1 MLRMV
6 YNNVSC
12 YNTKQKRI
20 LIMELQILGSGS
32 LGNCYILKPKTG
44 KSLIIDCGVNF
55 TAVKKALDFD
65 YISVAGALCTHRHND
80 HAEFINEFMRV
91 GIETFALL
99 DVFQKT
105 GFSVKSP
112 NQNEIKALKSFIVGD
127 FKIMAFDLKHD
138 VPCLGFQIDH
148 PESGRIIFI
157 TDTNFCEY
165 TFDNVN
171 QFIVEANFS
180 HEILE
185 SKFKEKTKMQ
195 FLHDRILRNHFSL
208 RDCKNLLRANDLK
221 NVVNIVLIHLSD
233 SNSNEK
239 QFIREVFE
247 LTGKTTT
254 AASAGMKIDFNLNP
268 F

>member
-1 MLRMV
+1 
-6 YNNVSC
+6 
-12 YNTKQKRI
+12 
-20 LIMELQILGSGS
+20 MELQILGSGS
-32 LGNCYILKPKTG
+32 SGNCYILKPSKG

-55 TAVKKALDFD
+55 TAVKKALNFD
-65 YISVAGALCTHRHND
+65 YSSVAGCLLTHSHGDHSKFVKDFLKNGIQVHLGEECRKELLIDDFNALGT
-80 HAEFINEFMRV
+80 
-91 GIETFALL
+91 L
-99 DVFQKT
+99 
-105 GFSVKSP
+105 P
-112 NQNEIKALKSFIVGD
+112 LKSFIIED
-127 FKIMAFDLKHD
+127 FRIMAFELKHD
-138 VPCLGFQIDH
+138 VKCFGFQIDH

-185 SKFKEKTKMQ
+185 SKFKDKVDMQ

-208 RDCKNLLRANDLK
+208 RDCKNLLRSNDLK
-221 NVVNIVLIHLSD
+221 NVVNICLIHLSD
-233 SNSNEK
+233 SNSHEK
-239 QFIREVFE
+239 QFIKEVFE

>member
-1 MLRMV
+1 
-6 YNNVSC
+6 
-12 YNTKQKRI
+12 
-20 LIMELQILGSGS
+20 MELQILGSGS
-32 LGNCYILKPKTG
+32 SGNCYILKPSKG

-55 TAVKKALDFD
+55 TAVKKALNFD
-65 YISVAGALCTHRHND
+65 YSSVSGCLLTHSHGD
-80 HAEFINEFMRV
+80 HSKFVKEFLHV
-91 GIETFALL
+91 GINVYMGLECQKSLAL
-99 DVFQKT
+99 T
-105 GFSVKSP
+105 
-112 NQNEIKALKSFIVGD
+112 SFNSIGIQPITYYKIGD
-127 FKIMAFDLKHD
+127 FKIMAFELKHD
-138 VPCLGFQIDH
+138 VKCFGFQIDH

-165 TFDNVN
+165 TFENVN

-185 SKFKEKTKMQ
+185 SKFKEKTNMQ

-208 RDCKNLLRANDLK
+208 RDCKNLLLANDLK
-221 NVVNIVLIHLSD
+221 NVINVVLIHLSD

-239 QFIREVFE
+239 QFITEVFE

-254 AASAGMKIDFNLNP
+254 AATAGMKINFNKTP

>member
-1 MLRMV
+1 
-6 YNNVSC
+6 
-12 YNTKQKRI
+12 
-20 LIMELQILGSGS
+20 MELQILGSGS
-32 LGNCYILKPKTG
+32 SGNCYILKPSKG

-55 TAVKKALDFD
+55 TAVKKALNFD
-65 YISVAGALCTHRHND
+65 YSSVAGALLTHSHGD
-80 HAEFINEFMRV
+80 HSKFVKHFLHV
-91 GIETFALL
+91 GINVYMGLECQKSLAL
-99 DVFQKT
+99 T
-105 GFSVKSP
+105 GFNAIGIQPLYLYK
-112 NQNEIKALKSFIVGD
+112 IGD
-127 FKIMAFDLKHD
+127 FKVIAFELKHD
-138 VPCLGFQIDH
+138 VKCFGFQIDH

-185 SKFKEKTKMQ
+185 AKFKDKVDME

-208 RDCKNLLRANDLK
+208 RDCKNLLRSNDLK
-221 NVVNIVLIHLSD
+221 NVVNICLIHLSD
-233 SNSNEK
+233 SNSHEK
-239 QFIREVFE
+239 QFIKEVFE
-247 LTGKTTT
+247 LTGKTIT

>member
-1 MLRMV
+1 
-6 YNNVSC
+6 
-12 YNTKQKRI
+12 
-20 LIMELQILGSGS
+20 MELQILGSGS
-32 LGNCYILKPKTG
+32 LGNCYILKPSKG

-55 TAVKKALDFD
+55 SAVKKALNFD
-65 YISVAGALCTHRHND
+65 YSSVAGCIQSHSHGDHSKFTKDFVHSGINVFMSEQNRKELAIESHNIIEVQALRK
-80 HAEFINEFMRV
+80 I
-91 GIETFALL
+91 ILY
-99 DVFQKT
+99 
-105 GFSVKSP
+105 
-112 NQNEIKALKSFIVGD
+112 D
-127 FKIMAFDLKHD
+127 FTITPFELKHD
-138 VPCLGFQIDH
+138 VKCFGFQIDH

-185 SKFKEKTKMQ
+185 AKFKDKADMQ

-208 RDCKNLLRANDLK
+208 RDCKNLLRSNDLK

-233 SNSNEK
+233 SNSHEK
-239 QFIREVFE
+239 QFIKEVFE

-254 AASAGMKIDFNLNP
+254 AASAGMKINFDLNP

>member
-1 MLRMV
+1 
-6 YNNVSC
+6 
-12 YNTKQKRI
+12 
-20 LIMELQILGSGS
+20 MELQILGSS
-32 LGNCYILKPKTG
+32 SNGNCYILKPEKG

-55 TAVKKALDFD
+55 TAVKKAIDFD
-65 YISVAGALCTHRHND
+65 YNSVCGALCTHSHGD
-80 HAEFINEFMRV
+80 HAKYINEFMRA
-91 GIETFALL
+91 GIETYALK

-105 GFSVKSP
+105 GFSIRSP
-112 NQNEIKALKSFIVGD
+112 NQNEIYPSKRFYVGD
-127 FKIMAFDLKHD
+127 FNILPFKLHHD
-138 VPCLGFQIDH
+138 VPCIGFQIDH

-165 TFDNVN
+165 IFDNVN

-185 SKFKEKTKMQ
+185 AKFKEKTEMQ

-208 RDCKNLLRANDLK
+208 RDCKNLLLANDLK
-221 NVVNIVLIHLSD
+221 NVINICLIHLSD

-239 QFIREVFE
+239 QFIKEVFE
-247 LTGKTTT
+247 LTGKTTY
-254 AASAGMKIDFNLNP
+254 AASSGMKIDFSLNP